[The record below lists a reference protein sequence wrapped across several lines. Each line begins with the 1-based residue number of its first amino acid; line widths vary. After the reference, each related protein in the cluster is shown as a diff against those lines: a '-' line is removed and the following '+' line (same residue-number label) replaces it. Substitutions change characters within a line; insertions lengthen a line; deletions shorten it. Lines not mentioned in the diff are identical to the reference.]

1 MSRRPETK
9 IGDISLSGRQQKF
22 TSYNAFVN
30 SIMDLLGVSEK
41 SESEALQVLSTFK
54 NANALTRSF
63 DMKIE
68 DKKTVWSDLFKVI
81 RAHGGKV
88 RLEGLNCARILS
100 RDRNGINEAIDE
112 SIVSDLMRYGNIDT
126 EEVNKDKEV
135 AEEGLKVMAIK
146 YRKSITIYQSSRFS
160 QI

>member
-1 MSRRPETK
+1 
-9 IGDISLSGRQQKF
+9 
-22 TSYNAFVN
+22 
-30 SIMDLLGVSEK
+30 MDLLGVSDK
-41 SESEALQVLSTFK
+41 AESEAMKVLSTFK
-54 NANALTRSF
+54 NANAMTRSF

-68 DKKTVWSDLFKVI
+68 EKKTVWSDLFKVI
-81 RAHGGKV
+81 RVHGGKV

-126 EEVNKDKEV
+126 EEVNMDKEV

-146 YRKSITIYQSSRFS
+146 FPDKT
-160 QI
+160 